1 MHDAVR
7 INRFKMIRLLMMH
20 GASLHA
26 RNAVSHQ
33 AGSRE
38 ECVGGGRGWR
48 PWVGGGHVLG
58 GGCVLGRGL
67 VLGGGCGWW
76 PWVGGGRG
84 GGEGVKNV
92 ISEIYFDLSPSSSSS
107 RGRIFP
113 TGLPTRSNSA
123 KLSGE
128 ASASHAYPLF
138 SIKSSLFFLHSDALT
153 LDLFL
158 VLGFVP
164 VTQMQDLSYLQSCT
178 SKALDSP

>member
-76 PWVGGGRG
+76 PWVGGGHGWVEDMCWVETVCWVEVLCWVEAVG
-84 GGEGVKNV
+84 GG
-92 ISEIYFDLSPSSSSS
+92 
-107 RGRIFP
+107 R
-113 TGLPTRSNSA
+113 
-123 KLSGE
+123 
-128 ASASHAYPLF
+128 
-138 SIKSSLFFLHSDALT
+138 
-153 LDLFL
+153 
-158 VLGFVP
+158 VLGGGCVFVWRLC
-164 VTQMQDLSYLQSCT
+164 VWVE
-178 SKALDSP
+178 AVGGGRG